1 MKDALPL
8 IWRRSRERYRLLG
21 NRCES
26 CNRAYYPAR
35 KICSNCRRSSKLVP
49 EEMPARGKIVSF
61 TRVFSAPEGFENE
74 APYFLALIELE
85 NEVVILSQVVDS
97 PEEKI
102 SLGAPVKMVFRR
114 VFEDGSKGAIAYGFK
129 FKVV

>member
-26 CNRAYYPAR
+26 CNQAYYPAR
-35 KICSNCRRSSKLVP
+35 KICSKCRRSSKLVP
-49 EEMPARGKIVSF
+49 EEMPLRGRILSF

-85 NEVVILSQVVDS
+85 NKVVILSQVVDS
-97 PEEKI
+97 PEDKI
-102 SLGAPVKMVFRR
+102 SINASVKMVFRR